1 MNKKLLTLTN
11 IFVYSYRNSSTAELD
26 RMSEKDRLK
35 LLKLLSHSTTP
46 LWLTERPW
54 IEGPLTEMSR
64 AADWL
69 TSLGH
74 AARNG
79 FSVHY
84 RELDEEEMFQ
94 PTLVCLFY
102 VAFLL

>member
-1 MNKKLLTLTN
+1 MPE
-11 IFVYSYRNSSTAELD
+11 R
-26 RMSEKDRLK
+26 DRLK
-35 LLKLLSHSTTP
+35 LLKLLSKSTTP

-54 IEGPLTEMSR
+54 SEDLTEMSR

-84 RELDEEEMFQ
+84 RELDEVEMFQ
-94 PTLVCLFY
+94 PTLVCYDSFIYSLDINVLIRY
-102 VAFLL
+102 DMMYSQYNVCDI